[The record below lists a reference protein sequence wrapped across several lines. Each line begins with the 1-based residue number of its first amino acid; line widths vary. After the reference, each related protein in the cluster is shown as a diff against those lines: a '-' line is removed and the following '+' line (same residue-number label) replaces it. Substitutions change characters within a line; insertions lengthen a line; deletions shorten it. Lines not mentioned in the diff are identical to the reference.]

1 MLPRWRSVRAPLY
14 SEWDFALTKS
24 PMATGFPA
32 ILGLALSYFL
42 AGKIGLH
49 FASVNPSA
57 TAIWAPAG
65 IALAGVLLMGYRI
78 WPAIA
83 AAAFLVNLTTAG
95 SVATSVAIAA
105 GNTLEALAGAYL
117 INRFAHGRHVFER
130 TMDAVKFLLLA
141 AIVSTALSACIG
153 VTSLCLGG
161 YARWSEYSWIWL
173 TWWFGDAT
181 GDLIVAPVMLLWAA
195 NFRLTWTRKQA
206 CEGALLL
213 LSVAVIGGVVFD
225 GWLPLASQRY
235 PLDFICVPVLLWAAF
250 RFGPR
255 ETAAVTLILAAIAIA
270 GTVNGFGPFAQGTSN
285 EALLLLQIFMG
296 ITGLMSIAVAIEVAE
311 RRRLDETRA
320 RFAAIVDSSD
330 DAIIGKTLDGQI
342 TSWNASAERIFGF
355 SPEETIGQPINII
368 IPARWQREEA
378 DVLARLR
385 HGQAVRPFETVR
397 VRKDGQL
404 IDVSLTVSPIR
415 ADAGRIIGASNIV
428 RDITEQKR
436 VRREREEFLRSE
448 QAAHTRAEKTLL
460 MLRRLQMV
468 TDTALSKLTQ
478 EELLPELLARLRSAL
493 NADTAT
499 VLLLEPDGQHLTP
512 VRSAGI
518 PEHTDDGVRIP
529 LGRGAAGRIAT
540 SDAGLIFNDLT
551 TVEIYSPRFRERVT
565 SLVGAPLKV
574 AERVIGVIHVGSANA
589 ARIHRRRP

>member
-1 MLPRWRSVRAPLY
+1 
-14 SEWDFALTKS
+14 
-24 PMATGFPA
+24 
-32 ILGLALSYFL
+32 
-42 AGKIGLH
+42 
-49 FASVNPSA
+49 
-57 TAIWAPAG
+57 
-65 IALAGVLLMGYRI
+65 
-78 WPAIA
+78 
-83 AAAFLVNLTTAG
+83 
-95 SVATSVAIAA
+95 
-105 GNTLEALAGAYL
+105 
-117 INRFAHGRHVFER
+117 
-130 TMDAVKFLLLA
+130 
-141 AIVSTALSACIG
+141 
-153 VTSLCLGG
+153 
-161 YARWSEYSWIWL
+161 
-173 TWWFGDAT
+173 
-181 GDLIVAPVMLLWAA
+181 
-195 NFRLTWTRKQA
+195 
-206 CEGALLL
+206 
-213 LSVAVIGGVVFD
+213 
-225 GWLPLASQRY
+225 
-235 PLDFICVPVLLWAAF
+235 
-250 RFGPR
+250 
-255 ETAAVTLILAAIAIA
+255 
-270 GTVNGFGPFAQGTSN
+270 
-285 EALLLLQIFMG
+285 
-296 ITGLMSIAVAIEVAE
+296 VAIEVAE

-436 VRREREEFLRSE
+436 VRQEREEFLRSE

-460 MLRRLQMV
+460 MLRRLQIV

-551 TVEIYSPRFRERVT
+551 KVEIYSPRLRERVT
-565 SLVGAPLKV
+565 SLVGAPLKI
-574 AERVIGVIHVGSANA
+574 AERVIGVIHVGSGTPREFTDDDLDLIRLVAHRAALAIERTQLHAAERA
-589 ARIHRRRP
+589 ARRWRKLRTVSRMSSWR